1 MMWGEGWG
9 WGFGMLWM
17 VGFWV
22 LVIAGVV
29 LVAKWIAGASARSG
43 PAPGTALEVL
53 KKRYAKGEIGRE
65 EFDQKKR
72 DLEG

>member
-17 VGFWV
+17 IGLWV
-22 LVIAGVV
+22 VVIAGVV
-29 LVAKWIAGASARSG
+29 LVVKWILGASDR
-43 PAPGTALEVL
+43 PAPKTG
-53 KKRYAKGEIGRE
+53 IE
-65 EFDQKKR
+65 EFERKDR

>member
-29 LVAKWIAGASARSG
+29 LVAKWIAGASDRSG